1 MSKLNKLHFVEFWC
15 WANYR
20 PFFHGALFINWS
32 FIKKKHCSK
41 PLFSHGRCQY
51 DQDYAFYEGMGDDN
65 RNFSDISIFGEELER
80 KFRKLPIFLP
90 CLKFELKTLLSLE
103 NPIGT

>member
-1 MSKLNKLHFVEFWC
+1 
-15 WANYR
+15 
-20 PFFHGALFINWS
+20 
-32 FIKKKHCSK
+32 
-41 PLFSHGRCQY
+41 
-51 DQDYAFYEGMGDDN
+51 MGDDN